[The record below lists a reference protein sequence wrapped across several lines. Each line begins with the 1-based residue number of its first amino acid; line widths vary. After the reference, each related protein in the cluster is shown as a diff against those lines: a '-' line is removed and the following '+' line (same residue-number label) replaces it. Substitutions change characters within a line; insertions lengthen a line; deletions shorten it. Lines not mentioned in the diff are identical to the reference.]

1 MSDYPKNE
9 KLEAFKILIETH
21 LALLNKR
28 RDIAWKFNYAL
39 WLTLAASISFQ
50 LGTNGGSLPSMVR
63 FIYAFVV
70 ALSLVVYVYWFSNL
84 RTRNQSDQNQIFE
97 AEDMLMTLFDIK
109 YSATLCRSIEK
120 AKSQRQSVFDWSTV
134 SQVAL
139 TILLGVTVLIVT
151 LYTGK

>member
-1 MSDYPKNE
+1 
-9 KLEAFKILIETH
+9 
-21 LALLNKR
+21 
-28 RDIAWKFNYAL
+28 
-39 WLTLAASISFQ
+39 
-50 LGTNGGSLPSMVR
+50 
-63 FIYAFVV
+63 
-70 ALSLVVYVYWFSNL
+70 
-84 RTRNQSDQNQIFE
+84 
-97 AEDMLMTLFDIK
+97 MLMTLFDIK